1 MPGTRQNSGNSG
13 TGRGARSG
21 DRLVTAL
28 LFGASA
34 VSVLCVAAIFGFLAY
49 FSLPLL
55 SEGQLGAVLSWR
67 WRPTSDEFGILPMV
81 AGSLLLA
88 SSAMF
93 LAYPLGLGLTLFA
106 HGLGPTR
113 AARPLMALVRLM
125 TSVPTVVY
133 GLASVFLLVPLI
145 RSGFSGSGFSWLAA
159 ALTLSLLVLPTV
171 VLVLDGQ
178 LRLVTPGLRLTA
190 AALGLTRAQELVHLA
205 LPLCGRGLKTAAILG
220 FGRAV
225 GDTLVPLM
233 LSGNAA
239 QVPGGPL
246 DALRTLT
253 AHIALVVATDSQ
265 SAAYTSLFAC
275 GALLFSMSLAV
286 NLGLRRLGSGNEASR
301 MPGGG
306 PGRTRELAA
315 TLLSWTS
322 ACAVPAGV
330 CALLSYLLWRGLPT
344 LGAALFFGDT
354 PPLDAMLR
362 GAAVF
367 DGLWPA
373 CLGTLYLVL
382 VASALAIPLG
392 VASGI
397 HLAEFATGRAGR
409 LISSCVDLLAGVPS
423 ILMGLFGFA
432 LILLLRRTLWPQANT
447 CLLLSALCLALLV
460 LPYLISAT
468 RTCLEA
474 LPQELRLTAASLGLT
489 RWQTVSRVLLPAAS
503 RGVMGGVILAVGR
516 AAEDTAVIMLTGVVV
531 GAGTPGAFTDKFEAL
546 PFTIYYLAAE
556 HQTPQELDLAF
567 GAALT
572 LLCLTAVLFA
582 IARSLRNSLS
592 TGKARRWGTGTNAH
606 QRTAA

>member
-1 MPGTRQNSGNSG
+1 M
-13 TGRGARSG
+13 GRGDLPG
-21 DRLVTAL
+21 EGVVTAL

-34 VSVLCVAAIFGFLAY
+34 VSVLCVAGILGFLAW
-49 FSLPLL
+49 FCLPLAT
-55 SEGQLGAVLSWR
+55 EGQLASVLSWQ
-67 WRPTSDEFGILPMV
+67 WRPTSGQFGILPMV

-88 SSAMF
+88 SSAML

-145 RSGFSGSGFSWLAA
+145 RNGFSGSGFSWLAA
-159 ALTLSLLVLPTV
+159 ALTLSLLVLPTI

-205 LPLCGRGLKTAAILG
+205 LPLCGRGLKTAAVLG

-225 GDTLVPLM
+225 GDTLLPLM

-275 GALLFSMSLAV
+275 GALLFGMSLAV
-286 NLGLRRLGSGNEASR
+286 NLGLRGLRPVQPAHSTPRLFGLEGAAHALAWASAL
-301 MPGGG
+301 M
-306 PGRTRELAA
+306 
-315 TLLSWTS
+315 
-322 ACAVPAGV
+322 VPAGV
-330 CALLSYLLWRGLPT
+330 CALLGYLLWRGLPT

-354 PPLDAMLR
+354 PPLDALLR

-516 AAEDTAVIMLTGVVV
+516 AVEDTAVIMLTGVVV

-572 LLCLTAVLFA
+572 LLCLTAILFA

-592 TGKARRWGTGTNAH
+592 TGKARRWGAGTSAH